1 MEKVDFKKLYSEL
14 YNPPRQPVLVD
25 VPEMGFLMVD
35 GVGDPNTAPAYRE
48 ALDALYAMAFT
59 IKFALKKIGG
69 SPEYVVPPLEG
80 LWRSDD
86 PTDFLLQRKDKWS
99 WSMMIM
105 QPEAV
110 IEAVFQ
116 QALAE
121 ARKKKA
127 LPALDK
133 VRLERF
139 REGLSAQVLHLGSYA
154 AEAPTIEQLHAFIR
168 AQGHQLRGQHHEI
181 YLGDPRK
188 TAPEKLRT
196 VIRQPISP
204 V

>member
-1 MEKVDFKKLYSEL
+1 MEKIDFKKLYSKL

-25 VPEMGFLMVD
+25 VPEMGFLMMD
-35 GVGDPNTAPAYRE
+35 GTGNPNTAPAYQE
-48 ALDALYAMAFT
+48 ALEALYAMAYA

-69 SPEYVVPPLEG
+69 SSEYVVPPLEG
-80 LWRSDD
+80 LWWSDD
-86 PTDFLLQRKDKWS
+86 PADFLLQRKEKWS

-110 IEAVFQ
+110 TEAVFQ

-121 ARKKKA
+121 ARIKKA

-139 REGLSAQVLHLGSYA
+139 REELSAQVLYLGSYA
-154 AEAPTIEQLHAFIR
+154 AEAPAIEQLHAFIR
-168 AQGHQLRGQHHEI
+168 AQGRELRGKHHEI

-196 VIRQPISP
+196 VIRQPVSLD
-204 V
+204 

>member
-1 MEKVDFKKLYSEL
+1 MEKVDFKKLYPEL
-14 YNPPRQPVLVD
+14 YNPPRQPVLVN

-35 GVGDPNTAPAYRE
+35 GAGDPNTALTYQE
-48 ALDALYAMAFT
+48 ALEALYAMAFT
-59 IKFALKKIGG
+59 IKFALKKSGG
-69 SPEYVVPPLEG
+69 GPEYVVPPLEG
-80 LWRSDD
+80 LWWSDD
-86 PTDFLLQRKDKWS
+86 PRDFLLHRKDKWS
-99 WSMMIM
+99 WTMMIM

-110 IEAVFQ
+110 TEAVFQ

-133 VRLERF
+133 VRLECF
-139 REGLSAQVLHLGSYA
+139 QEGLSAQVLHLGPYA

-168 AQGHQLRGQHHEI
+168 AQGLILRGKHHEI

-196 VIRQPISP
+196 VIRQPVSP
-204 V
+204 D

>member
-59 IKFALKKIGG
+59 IKFALKKTGEG
-69 SPEYVVPPLEG
+69 PEYVVPPLEG
-80 LWRSDD
+80 LWWSDESA
-86 PTDFLLQRKDKWS
+86 DFLLQRKDKWS
-99 WSMMIM
+99 WTAMIM

-110 IEAVFQ
+110 TEAVFQ
-116 QALAE
+116 QAQAE
-121 ARKKKA
+121 ASKKKA
-127 LPALDK
+127 LPALHK
-133 VRLERF
+133 VRLDRF

-154 AEAPTIEQLHAFIR
+154 AEAPTIEQLHAFIG
-168 AQGHQLRGQHHEI
+168 AQGHQLRGKHHEI

-196 VIRQPISP
+196 VIRQPVSP
-204 V
+204 D